1 MKYWFLF
8 SHGNIVLSAQADGS
22 FAIPLQDNPP
32 FNSFDSEMH
41 VPAFGNQ
48 DAVIADIGDL
58 PLPQGFQSIGLRAS
72 YYKLDH
78 ESYLLAGKAAEL
90 LDWHK
95 STHYCGCCGHPLS
108 FHTPISKLCPNCHRE
123 IWPKLSPAVIVLI
136 RRADEVLLVQSRSF
150 KKDYYGLV
158 AGFVETGESLEE
170 AVHRE
175 VREETGLE
183 IDGLRYFGSQP
194 WPYPRGLMIGF
205 TANYVSG
212 NLHIQFSELNKG
224 GWYKRE
230 TLPAIPEKLSIARM
244 LIDAWIEGRV

>member
-8 SHGNIVLSAQADGS
+8 SQGSICLSEQADGS
-22 FAIPLQDNPP
+22 LSLPLQDEPP
-32 FNSFDSEMH
+32 CVLDENAMLIPSFGKH
-41 VPAFGNQ
+41 
-48 DAVIADIGDL
+48 DAVIAEVDTAGL
-58 PLPQGFQSIGLRAS
+58 PPNYRNIALRSS
-72 YYKLDH
+72 YYSLDH

-95 STHYCGCCGHPLS
+95 STRFCGFCGHPLS
-108 FHTPISKLCPNCHRE
+108 FHTPISKLCPECRHE

-175 VREETGLE
+175 VHEETGLE
-183 IDGLRYFGSQP
+183 IADLRYFGSQP

-205 TANYVSG
+205 TAEYVSG

-224 GWYKRE
+224 GWFKRDR
-230 TLPAIPEKLSIARM
+230 LPAIPEKLSIARM